1 MQKSLMELLADTSE
15 DDKSGQVASQGFT
28 YQEWYAVLLVADL
41 LENPDDFAIGIE
53 VKEDI
58 AVLNS
63 STQPTEVE
71 FCQVKTNEQ
80 ATAWTFTELHKASS
94 RKLKDGT
101 LPLSILAKL
110 YKRRHQFDGHSTKLR
125 FVTNTSIK
133 LNNGNGSVNIHNYH
147 LEDLADG
154 PKKAVSSAL
163 AKQLELDENRIK
175 FEEIRLH
182 RSDLPLAQQSFFI
195 SGKLSDLAYRKKL
208 EFKVSQPAIA
218 AMMLVSEMRKR
229 GSNTGFA
236 STFDDL
242 KDKRLMSRQDALQTL
257 IRVSEPPPR
266 IDDIFQEVI
275 NRLNY
280 EVYDFS
286 MVEDIRAQRVAVLSS
301 MADRTNALFKS
312 QVATLV
318 ECYIALKSANG
329 PDTKKLGS
337 FMERLAT
344 DAIKKNNQNFIA
356 VEMPYL
362 YALSL
367 MVIRNGIDINVFTVA
382 ANSQPKGQE

>member
-1 MQKSLMELLADTSE
+1 MLKSLTALLADTSE

-28 YQEWYAVLLVADL
+28 YQEWYAVLLLAEL
-41 LENPDDFAIGIE
+41 LEKPDDFAIGME

-63 STQPTEVE
+63 STDPTAVE

-80 ATAWTFTELHKASS
+80 ASAWTFTELHKASS

-101 LPLSILAKL
+101 LPQSILAKL

-133 LNNGNGSVNIHNYH
+133 LNNGSGTVNIHDYH
-147 LEDLADG
+147 LDDLADET
-154 PKKAVSSAL
+154 KKAVSAAL
-163 AKQLELDENRIK
+163 AKQLELDDNAIK
-175 FEEIRLH
+175 FEEIWLH
-182 RSDLPLAQQSFFI
+182 RSDLPLGQQNFFI
-195 SGKLSDLAYRKKL
+195 SGKLSDLAHRRKL
-208 EFKVSQPAIA
+208 EFKVSQPAVA
-218 AMMLVSEMRKR
+218 AMMLASEMRKR

-236 STFDDL
+236 ATFDDL
-242 KDKRLMSRQDALQTL
+242 KEKRLMSRQDAIQTL
-257 IRVSEPPPR
+257 IRVSEPPPG
-266 IDDIFQEVI
+266 IGDIFEEVI
-275 NRLNY
+275 NRLNH

-286 MVEDIRAQRVAVLSS
+286 ILEDIREQKVAVLSS
-301 MADRTNALFKS
+301 MADRTNVSFQR
-312 QVATLV
+312 QVTTLV
-318 ECYIALKSANG
+318 ECYTALKAENG

-337 FMERLAT
+337 FMERLASE
-344 DAIKKNNQNFIA
+344 ALKKHKQNFVA
-356 VEMPYL
+356 VEMPFL